1 MIPAHDSPLAAIA
14 FNPTGTKLAT
24 ASERGT
30 VIRIFSVQDGA
41 RLMEFRRGV
50 KRCAHVYSLAFSQES
65 DYLALSSNTET
76 IHIFKLDQPQQPEVP
91 VEHSRQQPAQAQVSI
106 VPATK
111 TSEMLRCR
119 LFFRMTDRG
128 WGTSAK
134 L

>member
-76 IHIFKLDQPQQPEVP
+76 SSDSKSRICTSRSTCTTRKRLGKL
-91 VEHSRQQPAQAQVSI
+91 
-106 VPATK
+106 
-111 TSEMLRCR
+111 
-119 LFFRMTDRG
+119 
-128 WGTSAK
+128 
-134 L
+134 